1 MRQFRSDTNCAS
13 APLAEAFREP
23 GIRRS
28 AIIAAFVA
36 IATLAS
42 LPAGAQLNQT
52 LQAQTKVDQAALQAQ
67 EEMEEIQD
75 RTLDAAGRYAQ
86 AMTEAESY
94 EKYNDQLREQ
104 VQSQSDEIASIQQQL
119 VDIET
124 TNREVQPLMDKMV
137 RALDRF
143 VALDVPF
150 LIEERTARVQNL
162 KNILARSDVTISEKY
177 RLILEAYQI
186 ELEYGRTLESYE
198 GVLNAGD
205 NRRTV
210 EFVRLGRIS
219 LMYRT
224 LDGSETGYWDA
235 AQKQWVVDNSYAEA
249 VEQAIRVANQDG
261 APELLTVPVPA
272 PQEVQS

>member
-13 APLAEAFREP
+13 APLTEALRKP

-28 AIIAAFVA
+28 AINAAFLA

-42 LPAGAQLNQT
+42 LPAGAQLNPT
-52 LQAQTKVDQAALQAQ
+52 LQAQAKVDQAATQAQ

-104 VQSQSDEIASIQQQL
+104 VKSQTEEIASIQQQL

-150 LIEERTARVQNL
+150 LIEERTARVENL
-162 KNILARSDVTISEKY
+162 KRILARSDVTISEKY

-249 VEQAIRVANQDG
+249 IEQAIRVANQDG